1 MSRIS
6 LNKTQWSK
14 IQPHL
19 SGRAATGRP
28 PADDKRTLEAIL
40 FVLTTGVDGALF
52 PLNTAVMSR
61 HGEDIGDGHKM
72 EPLTVYGTC
81 SFLSLNSKE
90 NLISKNVHWM
100 ARLYEQKGGQRV
112 GRTRGGSSSKRH
124 AVVDGNGLP
133 LAVVLSDGRCHDVT
147 RALAAVESIQIGCL
161 CRRPRGLAADKGYD
175 SRGFR
180 KYLSMRGIR
189 HSIPERKKAKR
200 RPGRPPAYHR
210 DLSSNRWKVERFF
223 AWLDNFR
230 RLATRFERLCLM
242 HLGFIQ
248 LACVMILLRN
258 VLK

>member
-1 MSRIS
+1 MDIEQIERIVN
-6 LNKTQWSK
+6 L
-14 IQPHL
+14 P
-19 SGRAATGRP
+19 
-28 PADDKRTLEAIL
+28 
-40 FVLTTGVDGALF
+40 
-52 PLNTAVMSR
+52 
-61 HGEDIGDGHKM
+61 
-72 EPLTVYGTC
+72 VYGTC

-100 ARLYEQKGGQRV
+100 ARLYEQKGGPTSRQNPWRFKQQAPC
-112 GRTRGGSSSKRH
+112 RRRWERATAGSG
-124 AVVDGNGLP
+124 AV
-133 LAVVLSDGRCHDVT
+133 DGRCHDVT

-161 CRRPRGLAADKGYD
+161 RRRPHGLAADKGYD

-230 RLATRFERLCLM
+230 RLATRFERLCMM

>member
-161 CRRPRGLAADKGYD
+161 CRRPRASICLCEVYGIVSRNGRRQKEGRDGLQRITETCPRIAGRWNV
-175 SRGFR
+175 S
-180 KYLSMRGIR
+180 L
-189 HSIPERKKAKR
+189 
-200 RPGRPPAYHR
+200 PGWTI
-210 DLSSNRWKVERFF
+210 SVVW
-223 AWLDNFR
+223 
-230 RLATRFERLCLM
+230 RLALSDF
-242 HLGFIQ
+242 
-248 LACVMILLRN
+248 A
-258 VLK
+258 

>member
-1 MSRIS
+1 MDIEQIERIVN
-6 LNKTQWSK
+6 L
-14 IQPHL
+14 P
-19 SGRAATGRP
+19 
-28 PADDKRTLEAIL
+28 
-40 FVLTTGVDGALF
+40 
-52 PLNTAVMSR
+52 
-61 HGEDIGDGHKM
+61 
-72 EPLTVYGTC
+72 VYGTC

-100 ARLYEQKGGQRV
+100 ARLYEQKGGPTSRQNPWRFKQQAPCRRRWDRATA
-112 GRTRGGSSSKRH
+112 GRG
-124 AVVDGNGLP
+124 AV
-133 LAVVLSDGRCHDVT
+133 DGRCHDVT

-161 CRRPRGLAADKGYD
+161 RRRPRGLAADKGYD

-230 RLATRFERLCLM
+230 RLATRFERLCMM

>member
-1 MSRIS
+1 MCIGW
-6 LNKTQWSK
+6 LVCTSK
-14 IQPHL
+14 
-19 SGRAATGRP
+19 
-28 PADDKRTLEAIL
+28 
-40 FVLTTGVDGALF
+40 
-52 PLNTAVMSR
+52 
-61 HGEDIGDGHKM
+61 
-72 EPLTVYGTC
+72 
-81 SFLSLNSKE
+81 
-90 NLISKNVHWM
+90 
-100 ARLYEQKGGQRV
+100 KGGQRV
-112 GRTRGGSSSKRH
+112 GRTCGGSTSKRH

-161 CRRPRGLAADKGYD
+161 RRRPRGLAADKGYD

-200 RPGRPPAYHR
+200 RQGRPPAYHR